1 MGVVRKLSMMIEI
14 KNNGAAAMEQANNSF
29 DRVKATATE
38 ADRTMQRAGQSASRM
53 GAQYQESSRKA
64 DQNTESMRHNA
75 NQTAST
81 AERVKQ
87 LERQLELQ
95 KSALR
100 ASTAG
105 LSDMGKETDSLRK
118 RASGL
123 SDVVDLQKKKVSAL
137 KDQYAEMKSET
148 VQNGNTLHRMRV
160 RINEESAALG
170 DLQGDLAKTT
180 RSFNKLSAAENNV
193 FKKSAKKY
201 RNIGSNMRDAGEGL
215 TNTFGYASLAVGGG
229 LAYAGKKAMD
239 FQQQMSSTKSVMDPK
254 DVEKYS
260 KSLEHL
266 AIVQGAKTKYSAL
279 EAAQA
284 EEELIK
290 AGVSVSDIMHGAL
303 SGSLSLATAGELNLK
318 DAAEVAST
326 ALNAFRKDHLSVAKA
341 ADILAGAA
349 NASATDVSELKY
361 SLSMV
366 SGAASI
372 AGLSFKDT
380 ATALAVYAQ
389 HGIKGSDAGTSLKTM
404 LLNLHPQTEKAAS
417 EFERLGLLTF
427 DASQAMKLLQAHGIK
442 PLSTDQGKLMDQL
455 TALSVKM
462 SGAKEG
468 TKKQEKAFKDL
479 TMQSGALHSEFYDQH
494 GDLKK
499 IDDIAQLLSKHLK
512 GMTSE
517 QVSDSLKTMFG
528 TDGYRGAGFLFQEG
542 AKGVDA
548 MARAMDKI
556 KAADVAAQKMKN
568 LKGDVEQLR
577 GSAETA
583 GISMG
588 NHLVPILD
596 KFVHVGQG
604 VIDWFNHLSSPM
616 QAVVTYTTVGTG
628 AVIGLAAGFGLLLR
642 GFGAVAKGYGMLN
655 YAIGRMTGRTADSSV
670 SLAAQRREMEKNT
683 VAAEN
688 LARAEGNV
696 GGVGSSVDI
705 GGTGSASAKGKKKGG
720 FIKRLFKRGGA
731 STAAETVEDVAQN
744 ASRGGRFLRAAGTGA
759 KWLGRG
765 VAGLGILASL
775 TGLLGMTKG
784 TAGSHIGDVLGS
796 MGGTWGGAAGGAAL
810 GTLIM
815 PGVGTAI
822 GGGIGAAAGS
832 LAGSAVGKWAGGKIQ
847 GMFKGGNDYELSGSI
862 KAYEDLN
869 SKATE
874 QLMSLEASGKKISKS
889 TAGALKST
897 YSDMATS
904 ITETMKSHYYQDKDT
919 LTSFMRST
927 KGISASEQNTIL
939 WNMQNSYKNQTKT
952 VGKAQNRI
960 TDILDKA
967 RKEHRRL
974 TSREKEEINAL
985 QAQMND
991 YAVMNMSKGAKDQ
1004 RLIFEKLKTDAG
1016 NLSAQQAAAVVHNAR
1031 KSEKS
1036 AIASA
1041 RRKYDK
1047 VYEAIIHER
1056 DDTHSISADQAKKL
1070 IKAAQKQ
1077 RDESID
1083 SAKEMQKKVVS
1094 YAKKQAKGHVGQVD
1108 WETGKVLSFW
1118 DKMAN
1123 GIGSTFNWLKGL
1135 FNLDASTNKANPY
1148 ASSQKKGTSAKSS
1161 GTYKSG
1167 AYAYA
1172 NGTSGH
1178 PGGDFVAGDGWKPE
1192 AIFTPNG
1199 KMTLSPAVPTLYKNM
1214 PAGTQILN
1222 GGDTERM
1229 LGAKAYAKGTNGFW
1243 DSIGDFLGKG
1253 FNWIKNGA
1261 SSAANHLLKKAGVS
1275 VGDLGDLTNLT
1286 KNTAIPA
1293 IKNLIS
1299 VGISNLA
1306 NSSDLASFR
1315 GVKVSGDVKQWI
1327 AAGMKLAGVKGAPW
1341 AKGLATIAQRE
1352 SGGNPNAVNNWDSN
1366 AKAGHPSA
1374 GLMQMIKS
1382 TFLAHAVKGHTSW
1395 MNPIDQVASDVR
1407 YIQARYGGISRVP
1420 GLVSMA
1426 KGGKYVGYAK
1436 GTKGA
1441 GAWATKLFGGN
1452 KKDNEQ
1458 DKSSNVAISRN
1469 SQASINPTFNI
1480 TINVNGN
1487 EKGMSENKIA
1497 RLVQEKIEELFGD
1510 LRKTADTGWEY

>member
-1 MGVVRKLSMMIEI
+1 MGVVRKLTNRVEFVVNYS
-14 KNNGAAAMEQANNSF
+14 ALEQANRRIDDTKRASAEME
-29 DRVKATATE
+29 RAT
-38 ADRTMQRAGQSASRM
+38 QRAGQSASYM

-64 DQNTESMRHNA
+64 DQNTESMRQNA
-75 NQTAST
+75 NQTASA

-105 LSDMGKETDSLRK
+105 LSDMGRETDSLRK

-137 KDQYAEMKSET
+137 KDQYAEMRGQA
-148 VQNGNTLHRMRV
+148 VQSGNALHRMRV

-180 RSFNKLSAAENNV
+180 RSFNKLNSAENNV

-479 TMQSGALHSEFYDQH
+479 TMQSGALHSAFYDQH

-596 KFVHVGQG
+596 WFVNKGQK
-604 VIDWFNHLSSPM
+604 VVDWFNHLSSKQ
-616 QAVVTYTTVGTG
+616 QAFITYTAVGTG
-628 AVIGLAAGFGLLLR
+628 ALIGLAAGFGLFIR
-642 GFGAVAKGYGMLN
+642 GVGAVAKGYGMLN
-655 YAIGRMTGRTADSSV
+655 SVIGRMTGRTADSTL

-688 LARAEGNV
+688 LSRAEGNV

-705 GGTGSASAKGKKKGG
+705 GGTGSASAKGKKGG
-720 FIKRLFKRGGA
+720 FIKRLFKRGSA

-744 ASRGGRFLRAAGTGA
+744 ASRGGRLLRTAGTGA

-889 TAGALKST
+889 TASALKTT

-952 VGKAQNRI
+952 VSRAQNRI

-974 TSREKEEINAL
+974 TAREKEEINAL

-991 YAVMNMSKGAKDQ
+991 YAIMNMSKGAKEQ
-1004 RLIFEKLKTDAG
+1004 RSIFERLKADSG
-1016 NLSAQQAAAVVHNAR
+1016 KLSAQQAADVVHNAR

-1041 RRKYDK
+1041 NRKYDK
-1047 VYEAIIHER
+1047 VVQAIVHER
-1056 DDTHSISADQAKKL
+1056 DDTHSISADQATKL
-1070 IKAAQKQ
+1070 IKAAQRQ
-1077 RDESID
+1077 RDKSIN
-1083 SAKEMQKKVVS
+1083 SAKEMQQKVVS
-1094 YAKKQAKGHVGQVD
+1094 YAKKQAKGHVDQVD
-1108 WETGKVLSFW
+1108 WETGKVLGFW
-1118 DKMAN
+1118 DKMWKN
-1123 GIGSTFNWLKGL
+1123 ISGFWNSLVKL
-1135 FNLDASTNKANPY
+1135 FT
-1148 ASSQKKGTSAKSS
+1148 GKSS
-1161 GTYKSG
+1161 GATFGQQGKKTTADTSSAGVYKSG
-1167 AYAYA
+1167 AHAYA
-1172 NGTSGH
+1172 TGTALGGH
-1178 PGGDFVAGDGWKPE
+1178 PGGNAILGDGGKPE
-1192 AIFTPNG
+1192 FWFTPQG
-1199 KMTLSPAVPTLYKNM
+1199 AAGLSPAVPTLYQNM
-1214 PAGTQILN
+1214 PAGTQVLN
-1222 GGDTERM
+1222 GSDTERM

-1243 DSIGDFLGKG
+1243 NSIGDFLGKG
-1253 FNWIKNGA
+1253 FSWIKNGA
-1261 SSAANHLLKKAGVS
+1261 SSAANHLMKKAGVS
-1275 VGDLGDLTNLT
+1275 VGDLGDLTQFT
-1286 KNTAIPA
+1286 KKTAMPA
-1293 IKNLIS
+1293 VKNLIS
-1299 VGISNLA
+1299 SGISNLA
-1306 NSSDLASFR
+1306 HSSDLASFK

-1327 AAGMKLAGVKGAPW
+1327 AAGMKLAGVKGASW

-1395 MNPIDQVASDVR
+1395 MNPIDQVASSVR
-1407 YIQARYGGISRVP
+1407 YIESRYGSISKVP
-1420 GLVSMA
+1420 GIASMA

-1436 GTKGA
+1436 GTPGA
-1441 GAWATKLFGGN
+1441 GSWAEKVFGPRKKKDDPDNGGN
-1452 KKDNEQ
+1452 GSIGVVSNRPITISAPVTINIKVDGG
-1458 DKSSNVAISRN
+1458 DANVADNIGRQVRDEIEKVFKNLTTFVDPGVIS
-1469 SQASINPTFNI
+1469 
-1480 TINVNGN
+1480 
-1487 EKGMSENKIA
+1487 
-1497 RLVQEKIEELFGD
+1497 
-1510 LRKTADTGWEY
+1510 